1 MGWEGFADL
10 GIQIPLFNSNQGNI
24 LAARSEVLFAEQ
36 EVRRSEM
43 LIRSRFSSFFN
54 HYQTSRRI
62 VETYKN
68 EVVPRAERAYQLYLA
83 KFKEMAAAY
92 PQALIA
98 QRSLLQAGIEYV
110 SAVENLW
117 KAVVPL
123 QGYLLM
129 EGFDAPRSFD
139 ETTTADDSPKAH
151 R

>member
-1 MGWEGFADL
+1 
-10 GIQIPLFNSNQGNI
+10 
-24 LAARSEVLFAEQ
+24 LFAEQ

-43 LIRSRFSSFFN
+43 VIRSRFSSFFN
-54 HYQTSRRI
+54 SYQTSRRI
-62 VETYKN
+62 VETYKK
-68 EVVPRAERAYQLYLA
+68 EVVPRAEQAYQLYLA

-98 QRSLLQAGIEYV
+98 QRSLLQASIEYV

-129 EGFDAPRSFD
+129 DGFDAPRLFE
-139 ETTTADDSPKAH
+139 ETIAANE
-151 R
+151 RAGAEANR